1 MNRKPLTLAVAFV
14 LLIIFG
20 LMLFVYQVRL
30 SEVAVVTLFGK
41 IAQVNTNAGPGLRL
55 PYPIEKVFKLD
66 QRIQNFEGR
75 DKFEEI
81 KLHDQNIVF
90 LSVYVGYRISDP
102 TNFFIKFLNG
112 SIPLAERAMDDIV
125 RSSKLEV
132 AGRHDFSDFISTDP
146 QQMKFAQI
154 EREILSE
161 VQRRV
166 NDQHYGVEIKF
177 VQIQKVGLP
186 ESVTQNVFDRM
197 TAERQNYISEI
208 QSQGELEST
217 RIKSAADSTAAKM
230 LYDADA
236 QAFTI
241 RGEGEAQMMTNLQVL
256 QQNPDLATFNMQI
269 SAMEQFLKKKTTLI
283 LDMSTS
289 PLQWLQMSEASKTN
303 K

>member
-1 MNRKPLTLAVAFV
+1 MNRKPLTLAVAV
-14 LLIIFG
+14 ALLLIFG

-30 SEVAVVTLFGK
+30 SEVAVVTFFGK

-66 QRIQNFEGR
+66 QRIQNFEGK

-81 KLHDQNIVF
+81 KLHDQNIIF

-102 TNFFIKFLNG
+102 TNFFIKFDNG
-112 SIPLAERAMDDIV
+112 SIPVAERTLDDIV

-132 AGRHDFSDFISTDP
+132 AGRHDFSDFISTDTN
-146 QQMKFAQI
+146 QMKFAQI
-154 EREILSE
+154 ESEILNE

-177 VQIQKVGLP
+177 TQIQKIGLP

-197 TAERQNYISEI
+197 TAERQYYISDI

-217 RIKSAADSTAAKM
+217 RIKSAADSTAAKL

-241 RGEGEAQMMTNLQVL
+241 RGEGEAQMMKSLEVL
-256 QQNPDLATFNMQI
+256 QQNPNLATFNMQI
-269 SAMEQFLKKKTTLI
+269 AAMEQFLKKKTTLV

-289 PLQWLQMSEASKTN
+289 PLQWLQMAEPAKTD